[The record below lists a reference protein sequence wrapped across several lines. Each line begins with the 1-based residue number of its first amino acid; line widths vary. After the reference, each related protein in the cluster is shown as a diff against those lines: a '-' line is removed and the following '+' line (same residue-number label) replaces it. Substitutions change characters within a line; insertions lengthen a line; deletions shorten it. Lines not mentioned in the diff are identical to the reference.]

1 MDVDQLI
8 TFDRIAREGSF
19 SRAAL
24 GLGLGQ
30 PAVSSRIQA
39 LEASL
44 GGAVFRRGRRISLTA
59 LGEGFLPYAR
69 RVLRMLEE
77 GTEAAERLR
86 TGSRGRVRLGS
97 LGSLAGG
104 LVGPALARFVRAR
117 PEVECTLRS
126 ADHEFLIQLLLDGI
140 VDLALVTWPC
150 AEAAG
155 AQLVPLLVLHEP
167 VVLVAHPKHDVAKS
181 RRLSQEGLARRARPL
196 LRLRWWQNHHPEVT
210 RLAQLSGTT
219 VEVPMETARHLV
231 SHGVGAGFF
240 TRTYIAD
247 ELSRGDLVEI
257 RVRGLPRIFRD
268 SALVKRARAVPLS
281 IAAAD
286 LVRGIETEA
295 KRLGLLP

>member
-1 MDVDQLI
+1 MFQGDVWNTSYRFSQSFGGRAMDVDQLI

-97 LGSLAGG
+97 LGSLAVG

-126 ADHEFLIQLLLDGI
+126 ADH
-140 VDLALVTWPC
+140 
-150 AEAAG
+150 
-155 AQLVPLLVLHEP
+155 
-167 VVLVAHPKHDVAKS
+167 
-181 RRLSQEGLARRARPL
+181 
-196 LRLRWWQNHHPEVT
+196 
-210 RLAQLSGTT
+210 
-219 VEVPMETARHLV
+219 
-231 SHGVGAGFF
+231 
-240 TRTYIAD
+240 
-247 ELSRGDLVEI
+247 
-257 RVRGLPRIFRD
+257 
-268 SALVKRARAVPLS
+268 
-281 IAAAD
+281 
-286 LVRGIETEA
+286 
-295 KRLGLLP
+295 